1 MYFLRAKTETHENHF
16 AMVENFVEK
25 YVPVRIQSQI
35 SETLHAI
42 MPDQYVEPLDD
53 FERGKFR
60 DMHDAILD
68 DDGIPDLV
76 E

>member
-1 MYFLRAKTETHENHF
+1 
-16 AMVENFVEK
+16 
-25 YVPVRIQSQI
+25 
-35 SETLHAI
+35 